1 MKKTLLFVIMCV
13 FALLGNVKA
22 QEVIEVGQSS
32 FPSWLNP
39 IADYFNYSV
48 VQQIYTAEDLQG
60 KTGTI
65 NKITFDLSTGATTTR
80 DVVVYM
86 KNIDKTAFSSA
97 TDWVEVSDADIV
109 FDGSWA
115 LPATLTSIIEVSIE
129 FTKGFEYTGGDL
141 LLCMY
146 DKTGSAVT
154 MNYNQFYAYYNSDM
168 AKRTLYCNSANA
180 IDVNNISSVSGT
192 TYAYTNYIKFT
203 ITANEGG
210 ETPDPTPDPEPE
222 PDPTPDPE
230 PGDGNEDDDEG
241 GVTTTAIIEV
251 GADKNPTGDEFS
263 LPTTDYVKYSISQQ
277 VYTEEDLG
285 GNLGAIHSVAFK
297 LANNVGATTRQ
308 YEVYIKYINR
318 DNMIGGFE
326 PVTAADKVFDGN
338 VEISGYKDTWVT
350 IPFSHAFN
358 YTGGNF
364 VLFVYDKTGVAESS
378 NYHLFYMFEPGGEK
392 RSYFSTSS
400 FAYDVNNLPV
410 NYGSVTLAF
419 KNHVNQVRF
428 EMETKAVV
436 KVTPEAIDLG
446 ETMLGGYW
454 SEAKPYE
461 VSVKAVSTTVTDI
474 KVDNNF
480 FVLPSNVDY
489 TADPIVMEVS
499 YDKNATV
506 DGEVNGNLIVS
517 YGAETVS
524 APMTANAYTPATGE
538 VYELAKEVVFTDD
551 KYTDTPEFAGL
562 HDNYVLPGETEGNI
576 TPDAVYTFELAE
588 KSILRAKVT
597 GDNAKLAIYN
607 ENFEGK
613 GGPSNDNNFK
623 GNVDIKSEFFFDF
636 NEAVLNG
643 WTVRNNYNNGNNWQ
657 IVNAGVDG
665 TNCII
670 SYSYT
675 TYPVQYF
682 AADNFIITE
691 QTYNITENSKL
702 SFDAM
707 CDVLQDGSIDHIKVE
722 VSKDGESMIFI
733 EEVTPTSATYTNK
746 VVNLGAKFAAL
757 GLEYG
762 DYHIVLHHQETSQFY
777 VCVDNIRLSNASNA
791 KTRGTDVEEIYGVE
805 YPAGKYYI
813 VAAAESEF
821 AFEMALINP
830 DDLPAIP
837 ANVFATTIDEFS
849 IELTWEAA
857 ERATSYN
864 IYRNN
869 EFLINV
875 TETSYID
882 EELTPNS
889 DYCYVVRAYND
900 IMESVA
906 SEKACAK
913 TDKLILDYP
922 EEVSAKSAGTSSIVV
937 SWSPVAKAAGYYIYW
952 GESVIGQTSDT
963 TYTVEDLNPN
973 TEYCYNITSFYKN
986 LESFDKSDFACATTD
1001 ALAPAIPSNVKAE
1014 ATSESSIKLTWDAAD
1029 NAISYNVYYNGE
1041 LLKGNIR
1048 TKQYNIINL
1057 EPNTEYCYTVSSS
1070 NGDVESDQCEPVCTS
1085 TLGDGIEEMISSFNV
1100 YPNPVDDKLYIETEV
1115 EIEEVIV
1122 YDVYGRQQIAVSG
1135 QQSAVSVANLN
1146 SGVYFVMIKT
1156 TECEV
1161 VKRIIKK

>member
-1 MKKTLLFVIMCV
+1 M
-13 FALLGNVKA
+13 
-22 QEVIEVGQSS
+22 
-32 FPSWLNP
+32 
-39 IADYFNYSV
+39 
-48 VQQIYTAEDLQG
+48 
-60 KTGTI
+60 
-65 NKITFDLSTGATTTR
+65 
-80 DVVVYM
+80 
-86 KNIDKTAFSSA
+86 
-97 TDWVEVSDADIV
+97 
-109 FDGSWA
+109 
-115 LPATLTSIIEVSIE
+115 
-129 FTKGFEYTGGDL
+129 
-141 LLCMY
+141 
-146 DKTGSAVT
+146 
-154 MNYNQFYAYYNSDM
+154 
-168 AKRTLYCNSANA
+168 
-180 IDVNNISSVSGT
+180 
-192 TYAYTNYIKFT
+192 
-203 ITANEGG
+203 
-210 ETPDPTPDPEPE
+210 
-222 PDPTPDPE
+222 
-230 PGDGNEDDDEG
+230 
-241 GVTTTAIIEV
+241 
-251 GADKNPTGDEFS
+251 
-263 LPTTDYVKYSISQQ
+263 PTTDYVKYSISQQ
-277 VYTEEDLG
+277 IYTEEDFG
-285 GNLGAIHSVAFK
+285 GNLGTISSVSFK
-297 LANNVGATTRQ
+297 LSNSVSPTTRQ
-308 YEVYIKYINR
+308 YEVYVKHIDR
-318 DNMIGGFE
+318 DNMVGGYE
-326 PVTAADKVFDGN
+326 SVTANDKVYDGDI
-338 VEISGYKDTWVT
+338 EISGVKDSWLK
-350 IPFSHAFN
+350 IPFSKNFE
-358 YTGGNF
+358 YTGGNLM
-364 VLFVYDKTGVAESS
+364 VCVYDKTGAAESS
-378 NYHLFYMFEPGGEK
+378 NFHIFYTFATEDPK
-392 RSYFSTSS
+392 RAMFSTSS
-400 FAYDVNNLPV
+400 TSFDINALSSINIV
-410 NYGSVTLAF
+410 AF
-419 KNHVNQVRF
+419 KEYINQVKF
-428 EMETKAVV
+428 EMEGKAIV
-436 KVTPEAIDLG
+436 KVTPETIDLG

-454 SEAKPYE
+454 SEEKPFE
-461 VSVKAVSTTVTDI
+461 VSVKAISTTITDI
-474 KVDNNF
+474 KVDNDF
-480 FVLPSNVDY
+480 FVLPENIDY
-489 TADPIVMEVS
+489 TANPIFMEVA
-499 YDKNATV
+499 YDENAEV
-506 DGEVNGNLIVS
+506 NGEVNGNFIVTHD
-517 YGAETVS
+517 GGVVEV
-524 APMTANAYTPATGE
+524 PMTANAYTPATGE

-636 NEAVLNG
+636 NEDVLNG

-849 IELTWEAA
+849 VELTWEAA

-882 EELTPNS
+882 EELTPNT

-1115 EIEEVIV
+1115 EIEEIIV
-1122 YDVYGRQQIAVSG
+1122 YDVYGRQQLAVSG
-1135 QQSAVSVANLN
+1135 QQSVVDVANLN
-1146 SGVYFVMIKT
+1146 SGVYFVKVV
-1156 TECEV
+1156 TENGET
-1161 VKRIIKK
+1161 VKRIIKQ

>member
-1 MKKTLLFVIMCV
+1 M
-13 FALLGNVKA
+13 
-22 QEVIEVGQSS
+22 
-32 FPSWLNP
+32 
-39 IADYFNYSV
+39 
-48 VQQIYTAEDLQG
+48 
-60 KTGTI
+60 
-65 NKITFDLSTGATTTR
+65 
-80 DVVVYM
+80 
-86 KNIDKTAFSSA
+86 
-97 TDWVEVSDADIV
+97 
-109 FDGSWA
+109 
-115 LPATLTSIIEVSIE
+115 
-129 FTKGFEYTGGDL
+129 
-141 LLCMY
+141 
-146 DKTGSAVT
+146 
-154 MNYNQFYAYYNSDM
+154 
-168 AKRTLYCNSANA
+168 
-180 IDVNNISSVSGT
+180 
-192 TYAYTNYIKFT
+192 
-203 ITANEGG
+203 
-210 ETPDPTPDPEPE
+210 
-222 PDPTPDPE
+222 
-230 PGDGNEDDDEG
+230 
-241 GVTTTAIIEV
+241 
-251 GADKNPTGDEFS
+251 
-263 LPTTDYVKYSISQQ
+263 
-277 VYTEEDLG
+277 
-285 GNLGAIHSVAFK
+285 
-297 LANNVGATTRQ
+297 
-308 YEVYIKYINR
+308 
-318 DNMIGGFE
+318 
-326 PVTAADKVFDGN
+326 
-338 VEISGYKDTWVT
+338 
-350 IPFSHAFN
+350 
-358 YTGGNF
+358 
-364 VLFVYDKTGVAESS
+364 
-378 NYHLFYMFEPGGEK
+378 
-392 RSYFSTSS
+392 
-400 FAYDVNNLPV
+400 
-410 NYGSVTLAF
+410 
-419 KNHVNQVRF
+419 
-428 EMETKAVV
+428 
-436 KVTPEAIDLG
+436 
-446 ETMLGGYW
+446 
-454 SEAKPYE
+454 
-461 VSVKAVSTTVTDI
+461 
-474 KVDNNF
+474 
-480 FVLPSNVDY
+480 
-489 TADPIVMEVS
+489 
-499 YDKNATV
+499 
-506 DGEVNGNLIVS
+506 
-517 YGAETVS
+517 
-524 APMTANAYTPATGE
+524 
-538 VYELAKEVVFTDD
+538 
-551 KYTDTPEFAGL
+551 
-562 HDNYVLPGETEGNI
+562 
-576 TPDAVYTFELAE
+576 
-588 KSILRAKVT
+588 
-597 GDNAKLAIYN
+597 
-607 ENFEGK
+607 
-613 GGPSNDNNFK
+613 
-623 GNVDIKSEFFFDF
+623 
-636 NEAVLNG
+636 NG

-849 IELTWEAA
+849 VELTWEAA

-1070 NGDVESDQCEPVCTS
+1070 NGDVESDQCEPACTS

-1122 YDVYGRQQIAVSG
+1122 YDVYGRQQLAVSG